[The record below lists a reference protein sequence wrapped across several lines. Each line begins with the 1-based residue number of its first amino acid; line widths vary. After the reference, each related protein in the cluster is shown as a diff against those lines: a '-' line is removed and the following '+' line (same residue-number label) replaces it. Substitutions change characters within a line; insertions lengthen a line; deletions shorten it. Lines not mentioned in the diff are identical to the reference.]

1 MKSKKFKTQMIED
14 YIAILNIDN
23 FNMSIKKEMNKI
35 NANDKVF
42 KKVEN
47 LDRKLKVILEE
58 ILKKY
63 NMMDLSIVLLKK
75 EIYSSKFSVNQ
86 EFFLRFATEQN
97 QKNLKIL
104 QEILNRIKNEIN
116 TIYNFNEFDIE
127 QVNIIQKI

>member
-63 NMMDLSIVLLKK
+63 NMMDLSILLLKK

-104 QEILNRIKNEIN
+104 QEILNRIKNDIN
-116 TIYNFNEFDIE
+116 TISNFNELDIE

>member
-63 NMMDLSIVLLKK
+63 NMMDLSILLLKK

>member
-1 MKSKKFKTQMIED
+1 MKTKKFKTQLIED

-47 LDRKLKVILEE
+47 LDRKLKVLYEE
-58 ILKKY
+58 ILKEH
-63 NMMDLSIVLLKK
+63 NMMDLSILLLKK
-75 EIYSSKFSVNQ
+75 EIYSSKFPINQ

-104 QEILNRIKNEIN
+104 QEISNRIKEETN
-116 TIYNFNEFDIE
+116 TISNFDEFGIE
-127 QVNIIQKI
+127 HVNIMQKI